1 MKHAVL
7 GVGAI
12 GGLIATALEFVGE
25 DVILVVRQDKLS
37 GYPDCL
43 TLEQPDRTITAA
55 AHPVSKLSGAV
66 DVLWIATK
74 TYHLESALDAVDAA
88 PTVIVP
94 LLNGVDHI
102 AVLRARFDP
111 QSVVPGA
118 IAVEGERLAE
128 GHFAQ
133 RSIVRLTLA
142 SSGEP
147 LLGAVLAQL
156 HERLG
161 FVCQFVPD
169 EQTLLWTKLSFLAPF
184 ALVTTASGKDKE
196 SVFADSEWKAILY
209 EAISE
214 ATAVANA
221 SGAKVDRAKIQLIL
235 DGSPDAMRS
244 SMLKDLI
251 AGRRLELD
259 AIGGPIV
266 RGGERYGMAV
276 PATKKL
282 METIIRKVQAQ
293 TFQRNN

>member
-7 GVGAI
+7 GAGAI
-12 GGLIATALEFVGE
+12 GGLIATALAYVGE
-25 DVILVVRQDKLS
+25 DVILVVRQEKLS
-37 GYPDCL
+37 SFPNRL

-55 AHPVSKLSGAV
+55 AHPRSKLSEAV

-74 TYHLESALDAVDAA
+74 TYQLESALEAVPTS

-94 LLNGVDHI
+94 LLNGVDHV
-102 AVLRARFDP
+102 AVLRSRFGP
-111 QSVVPGA
+111 QFVVPAA

-128 GHFAQ
+128 GHFGQ
-133 RSIVRLTLA
+133 RSMVRLSVSA
-142 SSGEP
+142 SGEP
-147 LLGAVLAQL
+147 VLSAVLAQL

-184 ALVTTASGKDKE
+184 ALVTTASEKDKAG
-196 SVFADSEWKAILY
+196 VFADAEWKATLY
-209 EAISE
+209 DAISE

-221 SGAKVDRAKIQLIL
+221 SGAQVDRAKIQLIL

-266 RGGERYGMAV
+266 RGGERYGIPV
-276 PATKKL
+276 PTTKKL
-282 METIIRKVQAQ
+282 METIIRKDFAQ
-293 TFQRNN
+293 TFQR

>member
-37 GYPDCL
+37 GYPERL
-43 TLEQPDRTITAA
+43 TLEQPDRTVTAL
-55 AHPVSKLSGAV
+55 AHPVSKLSEAV
-66 DVLWIATK
+66 DVLWITTK
-74 TYHLESALDAVDAA
+74 TYHLESALDAVDASPA
-88 PTVIVP
+88 LIVP

-102 AVLRARFDP
+102 AALCARFGP

-133 RSIVRLTLA
+133 RSMVRLSVA
-142 SSGEP
+142 ASGEP
-147 LLGAVLAQL
+147 LLGALLAQL

-184 ALVTTASGKDKE
+184 ALVTSASGKDKG
-196 SVFADSEWKAILY
+196 SIFADSEWKAILY

-221 SGAKVDRAKIQLIL
+221 SGAKVDPTKIQLIL

-266 RGGERYGMAV
+266 RGGERYGIAV
-276 PATKKL
+276 PTTKRL
-282 METIIRKVQAQ
+282 IDAISRKVEAQAGH
-293 TFQRNN
+293 